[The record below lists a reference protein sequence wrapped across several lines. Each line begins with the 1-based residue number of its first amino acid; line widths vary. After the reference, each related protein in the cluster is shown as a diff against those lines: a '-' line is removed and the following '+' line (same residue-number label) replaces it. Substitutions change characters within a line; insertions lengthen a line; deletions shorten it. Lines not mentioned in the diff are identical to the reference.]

1 MMTIEKKLPGIMF
14 CVILAL
20 PAWFLGNLFPLV
32 GAPVFAILLGMVMGN
47 FHNNRTQTT
56 DGIAFTLKYIL
67 QAPVVLLGFGL
78 NLI

>member
-20 PAWFLGNLFPLV
+20 PAWFLGHLFPLV
-32 GAPVFAILLGMVMGN
+32 GAPVFAILLGMVVGN

-56 DGIAFTLKYIL
+56 DGIAFTSKYIYKQRL
-67 QAPVVLLGFGL
+67 FY
-78 NLI
+78 

>member
-47 FHNNRTQTT
+47 FHNNRT
-56 DGIAFTLKYIL
+56 
-67 QAPVVLLGFGL
+67 
-78 NLI
+78 